1 MCLRPA
7 LAFLL
12 LLGLVAGCVQEESVE
27 TQDIVSAIPW
37 PDQERAEYVLL
48 DRDGEEE
55 MGRGVLSVRRQD
67 DRFELELRFEGRGDV
82 DESVVLVDAAT
93 LKPLSIRRERRNDQT
108 EVVEGEYDAE
118 EGIVEIT
125 EISGDGEEQLV
136 PLRLEEHYY
145 ENESSLFLWRTIDF
159 EDGYKASYH
168 SVLSNF
174 RQNNLV
180 TLEVVER
187 EEVTVP
193 ADEVAGTDVARRSVC
208 FGRAR

>member
-37 PDQERAEYVLL
+37 PDPERAG
-48 DRDGEEE
+48 DG
-55 MGRGVLSVRRQD
+55 
-67 DRFELELRFEGRGDV
+67 
-82 DESVVLVDAAT
+82 LVGA
-93 LKPLSIRRERRNDQT
+93 
-108 EVVEGEYDAE
+108 YDAE
-118 EGIVEIT
+118 EGIVNIT

-174 RQNNLV
+174 RQNNL
-180 TLEVVER
+180 
-187 EEVTVP
+187 
-193 ADEVAGTDVARRSVC
+193 G
-208 FGRAR
+208 